1 MTKHSYTA
9 TFKRKDE
16 TVFTKRFLAS
26 DLFEADEHALQYAT
40 KRDILYLDLGLQFSR
55 KVSYVVL
62 YVAFLKGLY
71 GLLVFIA
78 CQKLVLWWIL
88 IEGIKPEIVDK
99 KEIKC

>member
-1 MTKHSYTA
+1 MSKHSYIA

-16 TVFTKRFLAS
+16 TVFTKTFLAS
-26 DLFEADEHALQYAT
+26 DLFEADEYALEYAT
-40 KRDILYLDLGLQFSR
+40 KRDILYLDLGPAVQQKGKLR
-55 KVSYVVL
+55 IL